1 MNRETIFTV
10 RHEDL
15 TRLNF
20 QKLLWTEA
28 RRLSMCSLV
37 LRIIN
42 AELTVLTFMLTPP
55 PPLNIQKVYYFTRWY
70 RLQGGSIFAAPA
82 RALFCTECFVA
93 GYFFCRKP
101 CTTKRRFIT
110 RCQ

>member
-15 TRLNF
+15 TRLNQNVAVEFF

-42 AELTVLTFMLTPP
+42 AELTLLTFMLTPS
-55 PPLNIQKVYYFTRWY
+55 TRLTY
-70 RLQGGSIFAAPA
+70 KKCIISQDGIDFKEVPSLLRLPALCFARSVSLQAIFLP
-82 RALFCTECFVA
+82 
-93 GYFFCRKP
+93 
-101 CTTKRRFIT
+101 
-110 RCQ
+110 